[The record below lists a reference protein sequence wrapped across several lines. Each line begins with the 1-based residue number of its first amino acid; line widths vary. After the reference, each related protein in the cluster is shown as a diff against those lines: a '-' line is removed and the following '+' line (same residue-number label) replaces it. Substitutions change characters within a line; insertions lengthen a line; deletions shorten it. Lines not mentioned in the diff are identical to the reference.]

1 MECHR
6 RLISCKRKHE
16 VEVGWVVVYGIWYG
30 MGFQMGGHR
39 GSGSGAD
46 NLRLVSPYCVALDL
60 LYLYLCLCLGS
71 RTGLARPFVTAA
83 RP

>member
-16 VEVGWVVVYGIWYG
+16 VAVGAEQG
-30 MGFQMGGHR
+30 
-39 GSGSGAD
+39 GAD
-46 NLRLVSPYCVALDL
+46 NLRLVSPYCVGLNPPCVCIL
-60 LYLYLCLCLGS
+60 RLGS
-71 RTGLARPFVTAA
+71 RTGLVRPFVTVA